1 MSIKSYYQK
10 NGKKFFEVYIGGHD
24 SGGRRV
30 QFRRRSVPTLKKA
43 EKIQFELKRE
53 LAKLKEQRVPYRW
66 DEWFDECLKRMKLTM
81 KPSTVMNYDKQL
93 RKWVGSKW
101 GQKEIHA
108 VTKTDIYNLVFEKVE
123 SKFSPHTRKTILKQI
138 RRIFQMAVEEGI
150 LNRNPCLGVQ
160 VKVPEV
166 EQKVLSNDEVGIFLR
181 EARVTNHRFYPVWT
195 MALMTGMR
203 SGELFALKWSDIDL
217 EARIISV
224 SRQWT
229 NKNGFGTTKTQRNRV
244 VPISDD
250 LLKFLKELRLKSDK
264 ENEFVLPQLKEWK
277 NGDQAKVTREFCET
291 IGVTSVKFHD
301 LRATFITNLLSRGV
315 SLARVMSIVGH
326 RELKT
331 TNGYLRKAGVE
342 VKGATNELGYRI
354 PEIKPAQ
361 VLSLLEL

>member
-10 NGKKFFEVYIGGHD
+10 GKKFFEVYIGGHD

-53 LAKLKEQRVPYRW
+53 LAKLKEQRIPFRW

-81 KPSTVMNYDKQL
+81 RPSTVINYKRSL
-93 RKWVGSKW
+93 KKWVNPRW
-101 GQKEIHA
+101 GQKEIHTI
-108 VTKTDIYNLVFEKVE
+108 TKTDIYNLVFEEME
-123 SKFSPHTRKTILKQI
+123 SGFSPHTRKTILKQI

-150 LNRNPCLGVQ
+150 LNRNPCLGIQ

-166 EQKVLSNDEVGIFLR
+166 EQEVLSSDEVGIFLR

-195 MALMTGMR
+195 VALMTGMR

-229 NKNGFGTTKTQRNRV
+229 NKNGFGPTKTQRNRV

-250 LLKFLKELRLKSDK
+250 LLKFLKELKLKK
-264 ENEFVLPQLKEWK
+264 EENEFVLPRLKEWE
-277 NGDQAKVTREFCET
+277 NGDQAGVTREFCEA

-326 RELKT
+326 SQIKT

-354 PEIKPAQ
+354 PEVKPAQ
-361 VLSLLEL
+361 VLSLVES

>member
-10 NGKKFFEVYIGGHD
+10 NGKKVFEVYVGGHD

-30 QFRRRSVPTLKKA
+30 QFRKRSIPTLKKA
-43 EKIQFELKRE
+43 EKIQFEFKRE

-81 KPSTVMNYDKQL
+81 RPSTVINYDKSL
-93 RKWVGSKW
+93 KKWTSPRW
-101 GQKEIHA
+101 SQREIQTI
-108 VTKTDIYNLVFEKVE
+108 TKTDIYNLVFEE
-123 SKFSPHTRKTILKQI
+123 MEPKFSPHTRKTILKQV

-150 LNRNPCLGVQ
+150 LNRNPCLGIQ

-181 EARVTNHRFYPVWT
+181 EAKTTSHRFYPIWT
-195 MALMTGMR
+195 VALMTGMR
-203 SGELFALKWSDIDL
+203 CGELFALKWSDIDL
-217 EARIISV
+217 DTRIISV

-229 NKNGFGTTKTQRNRV
+229 NMGGFGPTKTQRNRV

-250 LLKFLKELRLKSDK
+250 LLKFLKELKLKR
-264 ENEFVLPQLKEWK
+264 EGNEFVLPHFIEWK

-291 IGVTSVKFHD
+291 IGITPVKFHD

-354 PEIKPAQ
+354 PEVKSAQ
-361 VLSLLEL
+361 ILSLTEF